1 MLNNKDR
8 SSTFAADLSL
18 FLECKSTFV
27 PEFRVCAVV
36 AMIEQI
42 NRDIAALE
50 ETVKAIAIEIENAY
64 ISYLTALGQ
73 GVAKQLMLATYHL
86 CTQGYPKQFIGLVM
100 SQRQQLQQDIRKLT
114 QTAAEQLLKHAQTED
129 SFEFSFLQEEK
140 KNFSDPVELM
150 KWQFQVED
158 AIASTLKTLS
168 SQTNSLLQ
176 SAEIL
181 PNNLPLAPLLEA
193 ATSASDG
200 APEVTSGSS
209 PNLLNLLIETDS
221 DNESQESSV
230 TQIIAIHLRLIE
242 IEFADA
248 TVRAKRNQ
256 IRNISAKLGK
266 LERDYQKKQR
276 ERDVAEAEAAWRAS
290 WFES

>member
-1 MLNNKDR
+1 
-8 SSTFAADLSL
+8 
-18 FLECKSTFV
+18 
-27 PEFRVCAVV
+27 
-36 AMIEQI
+36 MIEQI

-50 ETVKAIAIEIENAY
+50 ETVKAIAIELENAY

-86 CTQGYPKQFIGLVM
+86 CTQGYPKQFISLTM
-100 SQRQQLQQDIRKLT
+100 SQRQQLQQDLRKLT
-114 QTAAEQLLKHAQTED
+114 QTAAEQLLKHAQAED

-140 KNFSDPVELM
+140 KSFSDPVELM
-150 KWQFQVED
+150 KWQFQVEN
-158 AIASTLKTLS
+158 AIANTLKTLS

-200 APEVTSGSS
+200 APEVTSGSGSS

-230 TQIIAIHLRLIE
+230 TQIIAVHLRLIE

>member
-1 MLNNKDR
+1 M
-8 SSTFAADLSL
+8 
-18 FLECKSTFV
+18 V
-27 PEFRVCAVV
+27 
-36 AMIEQI
+36 EQI

-86 CTQGYPKQFIGLVM
+86 CTQGYPKQFISLTM
-100 SQRQQLQQDIRKLT
+100 SQRQQLQQDIRALT
-114 QTAAEQLLKHAQTED
+114 QTAAEQLLKHVQAED
-129 SFEFSFLQEEK
+129 SVEFSFLQEEEK
-140 KNFSDPVELM
+140 KSISDPVELM

-158 AIASTLKTLS
+158 AIANTLKTLS

-200 APEVTSGSS
+200 APEVMSASGSS

-230 TQIIAIHLRLIE
+230 TQIIAIYLRLIE

>member
-1 MLNNKDR
+1 M
-8 SSTFAADLSL
+8 
-18 FLECKSTFV
+18 V
-27 PEFRVCAVV
+27 
-36 AMIEQI
+36 EQI

-86 CTQGYPKQFIGLVM
+86 CTQGYPKQFISLTM
-100 SQRQQLQQDIRKLT
+100 SQRQQLQQDIRALT
-114 QTAAEQLLKHAQTED
+114 QTAAEQLLKHVQAED
-129 SFEFSFLQEEK
+129 SLEFSFLQEEEK
-140 KNFSDPVELM
+140 KSISDPVELM

-158 AIASTLKTLS
+158 AIANTLKTLS

-200 APEVTSGSS
+200 APEVMSASGSS

-230 TQIIAIHLRLIE
+230 TQIIAIYLRLIE

>member
-1 MLNNKDR
+1 ML
-8 SSTFAADLSL
+8 
-18 FLECKSTFV
+18 
-27 PEFRVCAVV
+27 
-36 AMIEQI
+36 EQI

-86 CTQGYPKQFIGLVM
+86 CTQGYPKQFISLTM

-114 QTAAEQLLKHAQTED
+114 QTAAEQLLKHAQAED

-140 KNFSDPVELM
+140 KSFSDPVELM

-200 APEVTSGSS
+200 APEVTSGSGSS

>member
-1 MLNNKDR
+1 
-8 SSTFAADLSL
+8 
-18 FLECKSTFV
+18 
-27 PEFRVCAVV
+27 
-36 AMIEQI
+36 MIEQI

-50 ETVKAIAIEIENAY
+50 ETVKAIAIELENAY

-73 GVAKQLMLATYHL
+73 GVTKQLMLATYHL
-86 CTQGYPKQFIGLVM
+86 CTQGYPKQFISLTV
-100 SQRQQLQQDIRKLT
+100 SQRQQLQQDLRKLT
-114 QTAAEQLLKHAQTED
+114 QTAAEQLLKHPQAED

-140 KNFSDPVELM
+140 KSFSDPVELM
-150 KWQFQVED
+150 KWQFQVEN
-158 AIASTLKTLS
+158 AIATTLKTLS

-176 SAEIL
+176 QAEIL

-230 TQIIAIHLRLIE
+230 TQIIAVHLRLIE